1 MTSEPLTGEVLPTEP
16 PPPDGAV
23 MPLVEHLSELRNRLI
38 WSILAIVVGSAIGF
52 YLSDAAINVL
62 KAPLPPGTNLIITN
76 IGDAFGIKLKLAIVI
91 GVILAMPVLLWHFW
105 HFVAPGLT
113 AGERGV
119 VLPWIPATLAFF
131 ALGVGVA
138 YIVLPFAS
146 QFLQSFAT
154 GVFVPLLAA
163 REYFDFVSMLFLAF
177 GILMEFPVVLVGLAR
192 VGIVTSERLR
202 RSRRFV
208 ILGIAVFSAVA
219 TPGTD
224 LVSPTV
230 LGVTLY
236 VLFEITVIVIR
247 RGGR

>member
-1 MTSEPLTGEVLPTEP
+1 MTSEPLTGEVLPSEP
-16 PPPDGAV
+16 PPADGSV

-38 WSILAIVVGSAIGF
+38 WSVLAIAVGSVIGF
-52 YLSDAAINVL
+52 LLSDLAIQVL
-62 KAPLPPGTNLIITN
+62 EAPLPTGTQLIIIN
-76 IGDAFGIKLKLAIVI
+76 VGDAFGIKLKLAIVI

-105 HFVAPGLT
+105 RFVAPGLT
-113 AGERGV
+113 VGERQV
-119 VLPWIPATLAFF
+119 VLPWIPATIAFF

-138 YIVLPFAS
+138 YVVLPFAVT
-146 QFLQSFAT
+146 FLLSFAV
-154 GVFVPLLAA
+154 GNFAPFLAA

-177 GILMEFPVVLVGLAR
+177 GILMEFPVVLVGLSR
-192 VGIVTSERLR
+192 VGVVTSERLR